1 MKRVLC
7 LTMALMALTLSLTS
21 CSLLSGKKA
30 QTGYSKPMSPESSQ
44 SASSD
49 KSSEETAS
57 PDKSSEETSLPDK
70 SGEEAK
76 EQKTIKGVINRL
88 GTYLVLLTEDGE
100 YQVMDYGEGV
110 TADDWKEGDKVE
122 ITYTGELGTETE
134 TPVIVSIAKAD

>member
-7 LTMALMALTLSLTS
+7 LTLALMALTLSLTS

-30 QTGYSKPMSPESSQ
+30 QTGHNKPMSTESSQ

-57 PDKSSEETSLPDK
+57 PDKSS
-70 SGEEAK
+70 EEAK

-100 YQVMDYGEGV
+100 YQVMDYGERV

-122 ITYTGELGTETE
+122 ITYTIEKT
-134 TPVIVSIAKAD
+134 A